1 MTETNTVFGADI
13 RAQAQ
18 EIIARYPAG
27 RSRSALLPM
36 LHLVQSVEGYVTP
49 AGVKFCAET
58 LDLSEAAVTAVS
70 TFFSMFKRLPTGDY
84 LVSVC
89 TNTLCGML
97 GGDEI
102 YEALHEEL
110 GVETNETTEDG
121 SVTLEHA
128 ECLAA
133 CDYAPVV
140 TVNYEYFDQQT
151 PRSATDLVRKVRA
164 GDLPTPTRGAPLC
177 TFRQVERVL
186 AGFPDERPEA
196 LAAGGSGGE
205 PSFAGLRLAE
215 QHGMAEGVPPREEPL
230 DPAERHEHAGRQV
243 PPTPQSGQ
251 HPATRTVTSE
261 EPPEGGVARKAAE
274 HRETAKRH
282 VQDDG
287 DTAETGEED

>member
-1 MTETNTVFGADI
+1 MTEQAQATEIVFGDDI

-18 EIIARYPAG
+18 EIIARYPDG

-36 LHLVQSVEGYVTP
+36 LHLVQSVEGYVSP
-49 AGVKFCAET
+49 AGVKFCAAT

-70 TFFSMFKRLPTGDY
+70 TFYSMYKRQPTGDY

-97 GGDEI
+97 GGEEI

-110 GVETNETTEDG
+110 GVEMNETTADG
-121 SVTLEHA
+121 TVTLEHA

-177 TFRQVERVL
+177 TFKQVERML
-186 AGFPDERPEA
+186 AGFPDERPDA
-196 LAAGGSGGE
+196 LAGGGSAGE
-205 PSFAGLRLAE
+205 PSLAGLRLAE
-215 QHGMAEGVPPREEPL
+215 GHGMADGRGSCTGA
-230 DPAERHEHAGRQV
+230 DPAR
-243 PPTPQSGQ
+243 
-251 HPATRTVTSE
+251 
-261 EPPEGGVARKAAE
+261 
-274 HRETAKRH
+274 
-282 VQDDG
+282 DDN
-287 DTAETGEED
+287 TGEGD